1 MEIQKTTGIV
11 LYSKTIGEADYLV
24 RFYTKEHGKR
34 DFIFK
39 GLKKSKRRSQS
50 ISEPG
55 TAAELVYYYHNDK
68 NYHTVNEYHI
78 HKHYI
83 NIRNDLSRIFMLY
96 FFLEAVDKTCGL
108 NDPNRQIFDLLAAGI
123 ETLVGTESAGPL
135 SVFFLLHLLRLLGV
149 LPDFRQCKIC
159 GGDELAEFKID
170 NIDFQPVCRKCGA
183 HLSSGYIFKNR
194 AQVFIDKSLSR
205 KFSAIDTQFFP
216 QDDVLHLLFQ
226 LCLFTQ
232 NYFHIE
238 LKSKEMLFSELSR
251 V

>member
-55 TAAELVYYYHNDK
+55 TAAELVYYFHDDK

-78 HKHYI
+78 HKHYL
-83 NIRNDLSRIFMLY
+83 NIRKDLSRIFLLY
-96 FFLEAVDKTCGL
+96 FFLEAVDKTCGA

-123 ETLVGTESAGPL
+123 ETLIETKYAAHL
-135 SVFFLLHLLRLLGV
+135 SVFFVLHLLRLLGV

-159 GGDELAEFKID
+159 GSDKLPEFKID
-170 NIDFQPVCRKCGA
+170 NIDFRPICRKCGT
-183 HLSSGYIFKNR
+183 SQNSGYIFKNR
-194 AQVFIDKSLSR
+194 IQIFIDKSLTG
-205 KFSAIDTQFFP
+205 KFSAIDMQYFP
-216 QDDVLHLLFQ
+216 PEEVIHLFFQ

-238 LKSKEMLFSELSR
+238 LKSKEMLITEISR
-251 V
+251 R